1 MATRLTTAE
10 PSLVSGQAA
19 TLALAKDLIQ
29 VGEAAALHQ
38 SIQNDLRGEGLPSQT
53 CYKVLD
59 LAAKITQ
66 LVGQI
71 EVFRRENGFDD
82 PASIDDAAQKI
93 FMTQFEFFERQVCNL
108 KHNCR
113 PTFAHVQRLAG
124 PEIEKALPVF
134 EKQVAQYLQTRNSKD
149 LDQAKTFSA
158 EVSIMNH
165 TAQVITY
172 CQATLDGSEN
182 VGLSPASCRFSVLE
196 SRLGGWPYL
205 NKKCETVMQRLDSL
219 AAEGLD
225 GASLDHVWNL
235 LKRDDIDQT
244 IDRLHE
250 KVGSDQ
256 VNYWVWHLLGKKA
269 GENYGLVH
277 RYDDLGVLKEAIL
290 RTTQFLA
297 DKIMEGLDKEVVL
310 AKLFKMIG
318 EPQVENPMEWMKQNA
333 CYYTD
338 ELNVIASE
346 MRWCPSRRIYPL
358 DSNSLNRGFTHLSV
372 NPFYTGNG
380 FKNFKS
386 SPEEFVSEKHRYT
399 QILEKLEGLGQ
410 QTITDDLKEQVEEMI
425 EELSNKGLANTINYE
440 IWRLGGEQPGDNW
453 GIAHRYDNPAV
464 LKQALMIALQRD
476 LHERVVAANFDTE
489 EGCDAFYAE
498 IAQIAFGKASIP
510 SGVDPVAYGKE
521 HIAMH
526 QHQITLAMLAVKEM
540 QQCEKNGGESAMG
553 AAIPLSPAEQ
563 SMGDHRAL
571 TEGPVPEGQQYIQ
584 ILEKLQELGQ
594 QSIPSDLKGQIEAMI
609 AHLSERG
616 LADTINYEIW
626 RLGGEKSGDD
636 WGVVHR
642 YDDTD
647 VLRQAL
653 TIALQRNTP

>member
-1 MATRLTTAE
+1 M
-10 PSLVSGQAA
+10 
-19 TLALAKDLIQ
+19 
-29 VGEAAALHQ
+29 
-38 SIQNDLRGEGLPSQT
+38 
-53 CYKVLD
+53 
-59 LAAKITQ
+59 
-66 LVGQI
+66 
-71 EVFRRENGFDD
+71 
-82 PASIDDAAQKI
+82 
-93 FMTQFEFFERQVCNL
+93 EF
-108 KHNCR
+108 
-113 PTFAHVQRLAG
+113 
-124 PEIEKALPVF
+124 
-134 EKQVAQYLQTRNSKD
+134 
-149 LDQAKTFSA
+149 
-158 EVSIMNH
+158 
-165 TAQVITY
+165 
-172 CQATLDGSEN
+172 
-182 VGLSPASCRFSVLE
+182 SPDSCRFSVLE
-196 SRLGGWPYL
+196 KRLGGWPYL
-205 NKKCETVMQRLDSL
+205 NKNCETVMQRLDSL

-225 GASLDHVWNL
+225 AASLDQEWNL

-250 KVGSDQ
+250 RVGSDQ
-256 VNYWVWHLLGKKA
+256 VNYWVWHLLGEKA

-290 RTTQFLA
+290 RTTKSLA
-297 DKIMEGLDKEVVL
+297 DKILERLDKEVVL
-310 AKLFKMIG
+310 AKLYKEIG
-318 EPQVENPMEWMKQNA
+318 EPQVENPLEWMEQNA

-338 ELNVIASE
+338 ELYVITSE
-346 MRWCPSRRIYPL
+346 MRWRPSRSVQPL

-380 FKNFKS
+380 LKNFRS
-386 SPEEFVSEKHRYT
+386 SPEDFVSVKHRYT

-425 EELSNKGLANTINYE
+425 DELSNKGLADTINYE

-453 GIAHRYDNPAV
+453 GIVHRYDNLTF
-464 LKQALMIALQRD
+464 LKQALMIAWQRD
-476 LHERVVAANFDTE
+476 LHERVVATNFENE
-489 EGCDAFYAE
+489 EGWNAFYAE

-526 QHQITLAMLAVKEM
+526 QHQITRAMLAVKEM
-540 QQCEKNGGESAMG
+540 QQCEENGGEPAMDATMG

-571 TEGPVPEGQQYIQ
+571 TEGPVPEGQQYTQ

-609 AHLSERG
+609 VQLSERG

-626 RLGGEKSGDD
+626 RLGGEKPGDD

-642 YDDTD
+642 YDDPD

-653 TIALQRNTP
+653 TIALQRQTPLFGI